1 MYFDGT
7 HRCTGVARS
16 CLHLCSFCT
25 ENACVQCMCKH
36 RMRTYVML
44 NNVHKKMTTTLISM
58 NQTGSVELLC
68 IHNYIPVDLAE
79 ARLPSPVFCTGVD
92 VLCATLCRPS
102 PTLLTFPK
110 KNKTNSTSVI
120 SLHPQLLIDA
130 TLEHAYWCK

>member
-1 MYFDGT
+1 MY
-7 HRCTGVARS
+7 RSCTLLRRLMRS
-16 CLHLCSFCT
+16 CLHLCSFCR

-36 RMRTYVML
+36 RMRTYMML

-68 IHNYIPVDLAE
+68 IHNYIPVDLVE

-110 KNKTNSTSVI
+110 KKHKLNKCYLSAPTTAHRRNTGACILV
-120 SLHPQLLIDA
+120 
-130 TLEHAYWCK
+130 